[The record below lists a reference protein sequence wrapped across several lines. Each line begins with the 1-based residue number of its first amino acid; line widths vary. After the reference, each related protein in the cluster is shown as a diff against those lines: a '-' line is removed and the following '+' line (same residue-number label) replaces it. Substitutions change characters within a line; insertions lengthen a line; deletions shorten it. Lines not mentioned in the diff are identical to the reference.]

1 MSNAPAG
8 AAKTQSGEKSAVREQ
23 ARAARQ
29 AARKLALLPN
39 EVRNSVLLSVAK
51 RTGQNAARIL
61 QANAEDCR
69 AAEELVRTGKMS
81 AAAFAR
87 LRVSEKT
94 IEEMVLR
101 LEEVARLDDPIGRR
115 LSTTELDEGLILY
128 KESCPLGVVAV
139 VFESRPDVV
148 PQVSALAF
156 KSGNAVLLKGGAE
169 AARTN
174 EVLVELWRE
183 TLREFPGVLENSVTL
198 LQSRADV
205 MELLQL
211 KREVDLIVPRGGRD
225 FVEYISENSKVPV
238 LGHGEGI
245 CHVYVDR
252 AADLAKAEEITM
264 DAKTQYPAACN
275 SVETLLVHSDVATEF
290 LPRVAARLRNAG
302 VELRG
307 CERTRTILRQA
318 DIKVATEADWAT
330 EYSDLILAI
339 RMVDSLDAALDHIA
353 EFGSSHTE
361 AIVTEDGAAAERFLN
376 EIDAAGVYHNV
387 STRFADGYR
396 YGLGSEVG
404 ISNSKLHARGPMG
417 MEGLT
422 TYKYKLVGSG
432 HIVAT
437 YARGERALR
446 PRKLEK

>member
-1 MSNAPAG
+1 MSNAPAS
-8 AAKTQSGEKSAVREQ
+8 AAKPSVREQ
-23 ARAARQ
+23 ARAARA
-29 AARKLALLPN
+29 AARKLALLSN
-39 EVRNSVLLSVAK
+39 DVRNSVLLAVAK
-51 RTGQNAARIL
+51 RTEQNAAMIL
-61 QANAEDCR
+61 AASNEDCK
-69 AAEELVRTGKMS
+69 AAEELVRTGKMG

-94 IEEMVLR
+94 IGEMIQR
-101 LEEVARLDDPIGRR
+101 LEEVARLDDPTGKR
-115 LSTTELDEGLILY
+115 LATTELDEGLILY

-169 AARTN
+169 AAKTN

-183 TLREFPGVLENSVTL
+183 TLREFPGVPEAAVTL

-211 KREVDLIVPRGGRD
+211 KREVDLIVPRGSRE

-252 AADLAKAEEITM
+252 SADLAKAEAIAM

-275 SVETLLVHSDVATEF
+275 AMETLLVHKDVAGEF
-290 LPRVAARLRNAG
+290 LPRVAAKLKSAG
-302 VELRG
+302 VELRS
-307 CERTRTILRQA
+307 CERTRAILRDA
-318 DIKVATEADWAT
+318 NLKAATETDWST
-330 EYSDLILAI
+330 EYSDLILSI
-339 RMVDSLDAALDHIA
+339 RVVDSLAAALDHIA
-353 EFGSSHTE
+353 EYGSLHTE
-361 AIVTEDGAAAERFLN
+361 SIVTEDASAAQRFLD
-376 EIDAAGVYHNV
+376 EVDAAGVYHNV

-422 TYKYKLVGSG
+422 TYKYKLVGNG

-446 PRKLEK
+446 PRKID

>member
-1 MSNAPAG
+1 MSNAPAS
-8 AAKTQSGEKSAVREQ
+8 AAKVSAREQ
-23 ARAARQ
+23 ARAARK
-29 AARKLALLPN
+29 AARKLALLSN
-39 EVRNSVLLSVAK
+39 EVRNSVLLAVAK
-51 RTGQNAARIL
+51 RTEENAGRIL
-61 QANAEDCR
+61 QANAEDCSG
-69 AAEELVRTGKMS
+69 AEELVHAGKM
-81 AAAFAR
+81 AASLFAR
-87 LRVSEKT
+87 LRVTEKT
-94 IEEMVLR
+94 IREMVLR
-101 LEEVARLDDPIGRR
+101 LEEVARLDDPIGKR
-115 LSTTELDEGLILY
+115 LATTELDDGLILY

-139 VFESRPDVV
+139 IFESRPDVV
-148 PQVSALAF
+148 PQVSALTF
-156 KSGNAVLLKGGAE
+156 KSGNAVLLKGGVE

-183 TLREFPGVLENSVTL
+183 TLRGFAGVPEAAVTL

-211 KREVDLIVPRGGRD
+211 KREVDLIVPRGGRE
-225 FVEYISENSKVPV
+225 FVEYITEKSKVPV

-252 AADLAKAEEITM
+252 AADLAKAETITM

-275 SVETLLVHSDVATEF
+275 SVETLLVHEGIAAEF
-290 LPRVAARLRNAG
+290 LPRIALQLKNAG

-307 CERTRTILRQA
+307 CERTRAILS
-318 DIKVATEADWAT
+318 DFSVKPTTDADWST

-339 RMVDSLDAALDHIA
+339 RVVDSLDTALEHIA
-353 EFGSSHTE
+353 EFGSLHTE
-361 AIVTEDGAAAERFLN
+361 SIVTEDANAAQRFLN
-376 EIDAAGVYHNV
+376 EVDAAGVYHNV

-422 TYKYKLVGSG
+422 TYKYKLVGNG

-437 YARGERALR
+437 YARGERVLK
-446 PRKLEK
+446 PRKIN

>member
-8 AAKTQSGEKSAVREQ
+8 AATSRVREQ

-29 AARKLALLPN
+29 AARKLALLSN
-39 EVRNSVLLSVAK
+39 DIRNSVLRAVAK
-51 RTGQNAARIL
+51 RTEENAAQIL

-69 AAEELVRTGKMS
+69 VAEEHEHTGKMS

-87 LRVSEKT
+87 LCVSKKT

-101 LEEVARLDDPIGRR
+101 LEEVARLEDPIGKR
-115 LSTTELDEGLILY
+115 LSTTELDTGLILY
-128 KESCPLGVVAV
+128 KDSCPLGVVAV

-156 KSGNAVLLKGGAE
+156 KSGNAVLLKGGTE

-174 EVLVELWRE
+174 EVLVKLWRE
-183 TLREFPGVLENSVTL
+183 TLREFPAVPEAAVTL

-211 KREVDLIVPRGGRD
+211 KREVDLIVPRGGRE
-225 FVEYISENSKVPV
+225 FVEYISENSKVPM

-252 AADLAKAEEITM
+252 AADCSKAEEIAM

-275 SVETLLVHSDVATEF
+275 SVETLLVHTDVAAEF
-290 LPRVAARLRNAG
+290 LPHVAARLKNAG

-307 CERTRTILRQA
+307 CERTRAILRQT
-318 DIKVATEADWAT
+318 DIKPATETDWST

-339 RMVDSLDAALDHIA
+339 RVVDSLDAALDHIQ
-353 EFGSSHTE
+353 EYGSNHTE
-361 AIVTEDGAAAERFLN
+361 SIVTEDARAAQRFLD
-376 EIDAAGVYHNV
+376 EVDAAGVYHNV

-422 TYKYKLVGSG
+422 TYKYKLVGNG
-432 HIVAT
+432 QIVGT
-437 YARGERALR
+437 YARGERTLR
-446 PRKLEK
+446 HRKLEN

>member
-1 MSNAPAG
+1 MSN
-8 AAKTQSGEKSAVREQ
+8 SSAQ
-23 ARAARQ
+23 ARAARL
-29 AARKLALLPN
+29 AARKLALLSN
-39 EVRNSVLLSVAK
+39 EARNSVLQNVAK
-51 RTGQNAARIL
+51 RTEQNAARIL
-61 QANAEDCR
+61 AANAEDCK
-69 AAEELVRTGKMS
+69 AAEKLVRSGKLS
-81 AAAFAR
+81 EAAFAR
-87 LRVSEKT
+87 LNVSDKT
-94 IEEMVLR
+94 IREMVQR
-101 LEEVARLDDPIGRR
+101 LEEVARLDDPIGIR
-115 LSTTELDEGLILY
+115 LATTELDEGLILY

-148 PQVSALAF
+148 PQVAALAF

-174 EVLVELWRE
+174 EVLVDLWRE
-183 TLREFPGVLENSVTL
+183 VLRETSDVSATAVTL

-205 MELLQL
+205 TELLQL
-211 KREVDLIVPRGGRD
+211 KREVDLIVPRGSRE
-225 FVEYISENSKVPV
+225 FVEYISANSKVPV

-252 AADLAKAEEITM
+252 AADLAKAHAIVL

-275 SVETLLVHSDVATEF
+275 SAETLLVHKDVAAQF
-290 LPRVAARLRNAG
+290 LPEAAATLSAAG

-307 CERTRTILRQA
+307 CERTRAILRGA
-318 DIKVATEADWAT
+318 NIKPAKDVDWAT
-330 EYSDLILAI
+330 EYSDLILSI
-339 RMVDSLDAALDHIA
+339 RVVDSLDGALDHIA
-353 EFGSSHTE
+353 EYGSLHTE
-361 AIVTEDGAAAERFLN
+361 CIVTEDAPTAERFLA
-376 EIDAAGVYHNV
+376 EVDAAGVYHNV

-422 TYKYKLVGSG
+422 TYKYKLIGNG

-437 YARGERALR
+437 YARGERTLR
-446 PRKLEK
+446 PRNLKN

>member
-1 MSNAPAG
+1 MSNAPS
-8 AAKTQSGEKSAVREQ
+8 AARLSVREQ
-23 ARAARQ
+23 ARAARA
-29 AARKLALLPN
+29 AARKLALLSN
-39 EVRNSVLLSVAK
+39 QERNSVLRAVAK
-51 RTGQNAARIL
+51 RTGQNATMIL
-61 QANAEDCR
+61 AANSQDCR
-69 AAEELVRTGKMS
+69 TAEEMVRSGKMS

-94 IEEMVLR
+94 IGEMIQR
-101 LEEVARLDDPIGRR
+101 LEEVVWLDDPIGKR
-115 LSTTELDEGLILY
+115 LVTTELDEGLTLY
-128 KESCPLGVVAV
+128 KESCPLGVIAV

-183 TLREFPGVLENSVTL
+183 TLRDFPGVPEAAVTL

-211 KREVDLIVPRGGRD
+211 KREVDLIVPRGSRE
-225 FVEYISENSKVPV
+225 FVEHISENSRVPV

-252 AADLAKAEEITM
+252 AADFVKAEAIAM

-275 SVETLLVHSDVATEF
+275 SMETLLVHADIAAEF
-290 LPRVAARLRNAG
+290 LPRIAAQLKNAG

-307 CERTRTILRQA
+307 CERTRAILRDSEVRA
-318 DIKVATEADWAT
+318 ATENDWAT

-339 RMVDSLDAALDHIA
+339 RVVNSLDAALDHIA
-353 EFGSSHTE
+353 EYGSLHTE
-361 AIVTEDGAAAERFLN
+361 SIVTEDANAAQRFLN
-376 EIDAAGVYHNV
+376 EVDAAGVYHNV

-422 TYKYKLVGSG
+422 TYKYKLVGNG
-432 HIVAT
+432 HVVAT
-437 YARGERALR
+437 YARGERTLR
-446 PRKLEK
+446 PRKAN

>member
-29 AARKLALLPN
+29 AARKLALLAN
-39 EVRNSVLLSVAK
+39 DVRNSVLRAVAK
-51 RTGQNAARIL
+51 RTEESAAQIL
-61 QANAEDCR
+61 QASAEDCR
-69 AAEELVRTGKMS
+69 AAEELVSTGKMS

-148 PQVSALAF
+148 PQVSALAL

-290 LPRVAARLRNAG
+290 LPRVAARLKNAG

-318 DIKVATEADWAT
+318 DIKAATEADWAT

-339 RMVDSLDAALDHIA
+339 RMVDSL
-353 EFGSSHTE
+353 
-361 AIVTEDGAAAERFLN
+361 
-376 EIDAAGVYHNV
+376 
-387 STRFADGYR
+387 
-396 YGLGSEVG
+396 
-404 ISNSKLHARGPMG
+404 
-417 MEGLT
+417 
-422 TYKYKLVGSG
+422 
-432 HIVAT
+432 
-437 YARGERALR
+437 
-446 PRKLEK
+446 

>member
-1 MSNAPAG
+1 MSNAPA
-8 AAKTQSGEKSAVREQ
+8 SAVASTVREQ
-23 ARAARQ
+23 ARAARA
-29 AARKLALLPN
+29 AARKLALLSN
-39 EVRNSVLLSVAK
+39 DVRNGVLFAVAK
-51 RTGQNAARIL
+51 RTELNARRIL
-61 QANAEDCR
+61 QANSEDCR
-69 AAEELVRTGKMS
+69 AAQELVRGGKMS

-87 LRVSEKT
+87 LRISEKT
-94 IEEMVLR
+94 IGEMIQR
-101 LEEVARLDDPIGRR
+101 LEEVARLEDPIGKR
-115 LSTTELDEGLILY
+115 LFTRELDDGLVLY

-174 EVLVELWRE
+174 EMLVELWRE
-183 TLREFPGVLENSVTL
+183 TLREFSGVPEAAVTL

-205 MELLQL
+205 KELLQL
-211 KREVDLIVPRGGRD
+211 KREVDLIVPRGGRE
-225 FVEYISENSKVPV
+225 FVETISENSKVPV

-252 AADLAKAEEITM
+252 AADLVKAEAIVM

-275 SVETLLVHSDVATEF
+275 SAETLLVHTYVAEEF
-290 LPRVAARLRNAG
+290 LPRIAAQLTNAG

-307 CERTRTILRQA
+307 CERTRAILQNGA
-318 DIKVATEADWAT
+318 IKSATEADWAT
-330 EYSDLILAI
+330 EYSDLILSI
-339 RMVDSLDAALDHIA
+339 RVVDSLDAALDHIA
-353 EFGSSHTE
+353 EFGSNHTE
-361 AIVTEDGAAAERFLN
+361 AIVTEDADAARCFLN
-376 EIDAAGVYHNV
+376 EVDAAGVYHNV

-422 TYKYKLVGSG
+422 TYKYKLVGNG

-437 YARGERALR
+437 YARGDRTLH
-446 PRKLEK
+446 PRNLEK

>member
-1 MSNAPAG
+1 MSNAPAS
-8 AAKTQSGEKSAVREQ
+8 AAMPPVREQ
-23 ARAARQ
+23 ARAAKQ
-29 AARKLALLPN
+29 AARKLALLSN
-39 EVRNSVLLSVAK
+39 EVRNSVLLAVAK
-51 RTGQNAARIL
+51 RTEQNAAHIL
-61 QANAEDCR
+61 QANAEDCHG
-69 AAEELVRTGKMS
+69 AEQLVRTGKM
-81 AAAFAR
+81 AASLFAR
-87 LRVSEKT
+87 LRVTEKT
-94 IEEMVLR
+94 IGEMMLR
-101 LEEVARLDDPIGRR
+101 LEEVARLDDPIGKR
-115 LSTTELDEGLILY
+115 LSTTELDDGLILY

-174 EVLVELWRE
+174 EVLVALWRE
-183 TLREFPGVLENSVTL
+183 TLREFPGVPEAAVAL

-225 FVEYISENSKVPV
+225 FVEYIFENSKVPV

-252 AADLAKAEEITM
+252 AADLSKAEEITM
-264 DAKTQYPAACN
+264 DAKTEYPAACN
-275 SVETLLVHSDVATEF
+275 SVETLLVHSDAAAEF
-290 LPRVAARLRNAG
+290 LPRIAARLKNAG

-307 CERTRTILRQA
+307 CERTRAILHQA
-318 DIKVATEADWAT
+318 DIRAATESDWAT

-339 RMVDSLDAALDHIA
+339 RVVDSLDAALDHIH
-353 EFGSSHTE
+353 EYGSSHTE
-361 AIVTEDGAAAERFLN
+361 AIVTEDVAAAERFLN

-422 TYKYKLVGSG
+422 TYKYKLVGNG
-432 HIVAT
+432 HTVAT
-437 YARGERALR
+437 YARGDRTLR
-446 PRKLEK
+446 PHKLEK

>member
-1 MSNAPAG
+1 MSNAPAST
-8 AAKTQSGEKSAVREQ
+8 ARASVRAQ
-23 ARAARQ
+23 ARAARA
-29 AARKLALLPN
+29 AARKLALLSN
-39 EVRNSVLLSVAK
+39 DARNSVLLAVAK
-51 RTGQNAARIL
+51 RTEQNAARIL
-61 QANAEDCR
+61 AANIEDCR
-69 AAEELVRTGKMS
+69 AAEKLVRGGKMS

-87 LRVSEKT
+87 LRVSEKSVR
-94 IEEMVLR
+94 EMTQR
-101 LEEVARLDDPIGRR
+101 LEEVARLDDPIGKR
-115 LSTTELDEGLILY
+115 LATTELDEGLILY

-183 TLREFPGVLENSVTL
+183 TLREFPDVPEAAVTL

-211 KREVDLIVPRGGRD
+211 KREVDLIVPRGGRE

-252 AADLAKAEEITM
+252 AANLAKAEAIVM

-275 SVETLLVHSDVATEF
+275 SMETLLVHSDVAAEF
-290 LPRVAARLRNAG
+290 LPRIAAKLKDAG

-307 CERTRTILRQA
+307 CERTRAILRDA
-318 DIKVATEADWAT
+318 EVRAATENDWST
-330 EYSDLILAI
+330 EYSDLILSI
-339 RMVDSLDAALDHIA
+339 RVVDSLDTALDHIA
-353 EFGSSHTE
+353 EYGSLHTE
-361 AIVTEDGAAAERFLN
+361 AIVTEDARAARRFLN
-376 EIDAAGVYHNV
+376 EVDAAGVYHNV

-422 TYKYKLVGSG
+422 TYKYKLVGNG

-437 YARGERALR
+437 YARGERILR
-446 PRKLEK
+446 HRKLET

>member
-8 AAKTQSGEKSAVREQ
+8 AAKLSVRAQASA
-23 ARAARQ
+23 ARA
-29 AARKLALLPN
+29 AARKLAVLSSD
-39 EVRNSVLLSVAK
+39 VRNAVLLAVRK
-51 RTGQNAARIL
+51 RTEENAARIL
-61 QANAEDCR
+61 AANAEDCR
-69 AAEELVRTGKMS
+69 AAEKMVRSGKMS

-87 LRVSEKT
+87 LRVSKKT
-94 IEEMVLR
+94 IGEMIQR
-101 LEEVARLDDPIGRR
+101 LEEVARLEDPIGKR
-115 LSTTELDEGLILY
+115 LATTELDEGLILY

-148 PQVSALAF
+148 PQVSALTF

-174 EVLVELWRE
+174 EILVELWRE
-183 TLREFPGVLENSVTL
+183 ALREFPGIPEAAVTL

-211 KREVDLIVPRGGRD
+211 KREVDLIVPRGGRE

-252 AADLAKAEEITM
+252 AADFAKAEAIAM

-275 SVETLLVHSDVATEF
+275 SMETLLVHSDIAADF
-290 LPRVAARLRNAG
+290 LPRVAAKLKEGG

-307 CERTRTILRQA
+307 CERTRAVLRQS
-318 DIKVATEADWAT
+318 DIKPVTEADWST

-339 RMVDSLDAALDHIA
+339 RVVDSLDTALDHIA
-353 EFGSSHTE
+353 EYGSSHTE
-361 AIVTEDGAAAERFLN
+361 CIVTEDVSAAERFLN
-376 EIDAAGVYHNV
+376 EVDAAGVYHNV

-422 TYKYKLVGSG
+422 TYKYKLVGNG

-437 YARGERALR
+437 YASGERALR
-446 PRKLEK
+446 HRKLED

>member
-1 MSNAPAG
+1 MSNAPAS
-8 AAKTQSGEKSAVREQ
+8 AAKVSAREQ
-23 ARAARQ
+23 ARAARK
-29 AARKLALLPN
+29 AARKLALLSN
-39 EVRNSVLLSVAK
+39 EVRNSVLLAVAK
-51 RTGQNAARIL
+51 RTEENAGRIL
-61 QANAEDCR
+61 RANAEDCSG
-69 AAEELVRTGKMS
+69 AEELVHAGKM
-81 AAAFAR
+81 AASLFAR
-87 LRVSEKT
+87 LRVTEKT
-94 IEEMVLR
+94 IREMVLR
-101 LEEVARLDDPIGRR
+101 LEEVARLDDPIGKR
-115 LSTTELDEGLILY
+115 LATTELDDGLILY

-139 VFESRPDVV
+139 IFESRPDVV
-148 PQVSALAF
+148 PQVSALTF
-156 KSGNAVLLKGGAE
+156 KSGNAVLLKGGVE

-183 TLREFPGVLENSVTL
+183 TLRGFAGVPEAAVTL

-211 KREVDLIVPRGGRD
+211 KREVDLIVPRGGRE
-225 FVEYISENSKVPV
+225 FVEYITEKSRVPV

-252 AADLAKAEEITM
+252 AADLAKAETITV

-275 SVETLLVHSDVATEF
+275 SVETLLVHEEIAAEF
-290 LPRVAARLRNAG
+290 LPRVAEKLENAG

-307 CERTRTILRQA
+307 CERTRAILTDFSVEPTA
-318 DIKVATEADWAT
+318 DADWST

-339 RMVDSLDAALDHIA
+339 RVVDSLDAALEHIA
-353 EFGSSHTE
+353 EFGSLHTE
-361 AIVTEDGAAAERFLN
+361 SIVTENANAAQRFLN
-376 EIDAAGVYHNV
+376 EVDAAGVYHNV

-422 TYKYKLVGSG
+422 TYKYKLVGNG

-437 YARGERALR
+437 YARGERVLK
-446 PRKLEK
+446 PRKIN

>member
-1 MSNAPAG
+1 MSNAPAS
-8 AAKTQSGEKSAVREQ
+8 AVKSSVREQ
-23 ARAARQ
+23 ARAARA
-29 AARKLALLPN
+29 AARKLALLSN
-39 EVRNSVLLSVAK
+39 DARNSILLGVAR
-51 RTGQNAARIL
+51 RTEQNAGAIL
-61 QANAEDCR
+61 VANAEDCH
-69 AAEELVRTGKMS
+69 AAEELVRSGKLS
-81 AAAFAR
+81 LAAFAR
-87 LRVSEKT
+87 LRVTEKT
-94 IEEMVLR
+94 IREMILR
-101 LEEVARLDDPIGRR
+101 LEEVARLADPIGKR
-115 LSTTELDEGLILY
+115 LATTELDDGLILY

-139 VFESRPDVV
+139 IFESRPDVV
-148 PQVSALAF
+148 PQVSALAV

-174 EVLVELWRE
+174 EALVALWRE
-183 TLREFPGVLENSVTL
+183 TLREHGTVPETAVTL

-211 KREVDLIVPRGGRD
+211 KREVDLIVPRGGRE
-225 FVEYISENSKVPV
+225 FVEYISTNSRVPV

-252 AADLAKAEEITM
+252 AADLAKAEAIAL

-275 SVETLLVHSDVATEF
+275 SVETLLVHADVAAKF
-290 LPRVAARLRNAG
+290 LPGTAKKLREAG

-307 CERTRTILRQA
+307 DARTRELLQGVEVA
-318 DIKVATEADWAT
+318 AATETDWTT

-339 RMVDSLDAALDHIA
+339 RVVDSLDAALDHIA
-353 EFGSSHTE
+353 EFGSLHTE
-361 AIVTEDGAAAERFLN
+361 AIVTEDSAAAQRFLN
-376 EIDAAGVYHNV
+376 EVDAAGVYHNV

-422 TYKYKLVGSG
+422 TYKYKLVGDG
-432 HIVAT
+432 QVVGT
-437 YARGERALR
+437 YARGERVLR
-446 PRKLEK
+446 ARRLDG